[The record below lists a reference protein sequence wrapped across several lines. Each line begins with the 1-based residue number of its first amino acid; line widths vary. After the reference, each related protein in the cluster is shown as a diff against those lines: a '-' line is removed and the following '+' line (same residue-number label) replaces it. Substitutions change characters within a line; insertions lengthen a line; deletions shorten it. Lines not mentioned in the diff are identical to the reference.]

1 MRIKGRTIKRTV
13 FVWIAAVLLFS
24 CNKQPNEEPMKIE
37 WDKIGSEGLQG
48 DLTKGVSAAYAALL
62 EGQLIVAGGANF
74 PGKLGFEGGA
84 KAFYD
89 EILSYDPANGFWKVI
104 GKLPQPSAYG
114 VSVPIPGGA
123 LWIGGNTATESLA
136 SCYKVSLQENSIG
149 SQNDKELTPG
159 VEWAPFLSLPATM
172 DNFSGCAIGATVYV
186 AGGNVNGIPSN
197 TLHSIN
203 LENDSTWTELP
214 PFPGLPRVQPVMA
227 AVEEKGKTYLYLLG
241 GFFGG
246 DTEREPGMA
255 IDVLRYD
262 PDVRSWEKMGEQ
274 VDPDTGEAFSLG
286 GATTMPVD
294 NRYILCLGGVNHD
307 IFLDA
312 ITTQYKIACDTSL
325 TEEEKRERNH
335 EFSSHYMTQP
345 IDYYRFNTECRVFD
359 TKTGEWSTID
369 RTHNAARAGTTL
381 VWKGYTFYA
390 VQGELKPG
398 VRSPETWKGEIIVQ

>member
-1 MRIKGRTIKRTV
+1 MRIKDRTINRV
-13 FVWIAAVLLFS
+13 AFVLIAIVLLFS
-24 CNKQPNEEPMKIE
+24 CNKPLNKGDMKIE
-37 WDKIGSEGLQG
+37 WDRIGSEGLQG
-48 DLTKGVSAAYAALL
+48 DLTRGVSAAYAALID
-62 EGQLIVAGGANF
+62 GQLIVAGGANF

-89 EILSYDPANGFWKVI
+89 EILSYDPANGSWKVI
-104 GKLPQPSAYG
+104 GKLPQSSAYG
-114 VSVPIPGGA
+114 VSVPIPDGA

-136 SCYKVSLQENSIG
+136 TCYKVSLQKNSRA
-149 SQNDKELTPG
+149 SQNDTVLTTG
-159 VEWAPFLSLPATM
+159 VEWASFPSLPATM
-172 DNFSGCAIGATVYV
+172 DNFAGCAIGATVYV

-197 TLHSIN
+197 ALHSIDT
-203 LENDSTWTELP
+203 ENDSTWMELP

-246 DTEREPGMA
+246 DAEREPGMA
-255 IDVLRYD
+255 TDVLRYD
-262 PDVRSWEKMGEQ
+262 PDKRSWEKVSEQ

-286 GATTMPVD
+286 GATAMPVD
-294 NRYILCLGGVNHD
+294 NRYILCLGGVNHH

-312 ITTQYKIACDTSL
+312 ITTQYKIAHDTSL
-325 TEEEKRERNH
+325 TEEERKQRNH

-345 IDYYRFNTECRVFD
+345 INYYRFNTECRIFD

-369 RTHNAARAGTTL
+369 QTPNAARAGATL
-381 VWKGYTFYA
+381 VWNGTTFYT

-398 VRSPETWKGEIIVQ
+398 VRSPETWKGMITIR